1 MVGDLAQTVRGLG
14 FWGSLLLLVK
24 GFWPCLYN
32 SLNSCTILVLV
43 IAADLSFAIGSLEQ
57 GLEHGWHDGVG
68 ILLAVF
74 LLVFVPSVSSF
85 FRKKAEEKKLL
96 KIKNNLKVTVKRHEM
111 LQGVSVFDVKEGEII
126 HLKKG
131 DRVPADGLLIKGKN
145 LILDE
150 AINSHIDP
158 HQNPF
163 LFSGSVVEYGEGEM
177 IAVSIDHNTAFQ
189 KGLLDVIDHPSQE
202 TLFQS
207 RINKPYEFI
216 EKFSLVVSLMM
227 LLVVL
232 IRLLCV
238 KHKHVDY
245 YNDKPET
252 KGKLTVVFVANAFE
266 RMFLEF
272 GKFKV
277 SSVATVLVTVVIGI
291 QHGMPLAI
299 TVSLSFWRE
308 KMRRSHKVNC
318 RNLSS
323 CGTLGLVSA
332 ICIDITAEFSFH
344 EVEIREFLVGE
355 EKINPT
361 MKFHPDI
368 HQGFEVAA
376 RVLHLDPKTSVLL
389 RNKLLTFLENSG
401 LKINKESLDQRFDI
415 IDHKFLSSE
424 KGIGVLVNKSRGD
437 TEANLFHEH
446 FYGDGSTIL
455 NMCSNYYDI
464 RGRIHDIENRKDVFE
479 KVIREMEEKGLRPI
493 AFACKQTN
501 DHQVFEGGLKLLG
514 LMGLKFSHEKI
525 LHALK
530 DLENI
535 GVRIILTSEDELSV
549 AINMADGLGAQCDPN
564 NKEVEGARFREIMK
578 INGME
583 KNELM
588 KSITVMGKANSE
600 DKLLLVRELKAKGE
614 TVALLGGLTSGD
626 VPTLMEADI
635 GIVQVNRSTRVSRL
649 VSDLSCED
657 VASLNHTL
665 KYGRCNY
672 LNIQKFYQVQLTAL
686 ISGLLITLVCTM
698 VSGKS
703 PITTFHLIWVTLVM
717 CLLGSLMMVMEL
729 NDEEVRN
736 HVRGRNRNQS
746 LITRVILKKIVIHV
760 LCQALLFLVVEYLG
774 QKIMPHMEED
784 VRHTMIFNT
793 FIICQIA
800 NLLGAITMGLVTNEV
815 AVFQVVL
822 QILWVM
828 ITVVG
833 VLAVQ
838 VMVIEFD
845 GTIVNG
851 VKLSAVQW
859 TICSLFALAFGWG
872 SYIFFHF
879 VLH

>member
-1 MVGDLAQTVRGLG
+1 M
-14 FWGSLLLLVK
+14 
-24 GFWPCLYN
+24 
-32 SLNSCTILVLV
+32 
-43 IAADLSFAIGSLEQ
+43 
-57 GLEHGWHDGVG
+57 
-68 ILLAVF
+68 
-74 LLVFVPSVSSF
+74 
-85 FRKKAEEKKLL
+85 
-96 KIKNNLKVTVKRHEM
+96 
-111 LQGVSVFDVKEGEII
+111 
-126 HLKKG
+126 
-131 DRVPADGLLIKGKN
+131 
-145 LILDE
+145 
-150 AINSHIDP
+150 
-158 HQNPF
+158 
-163 LFSGSVVEYGEGEM
+163 
-177 IAVSIDHNTAFQ
+177 
-189 KGLLDVIDHPSQE
+189 
-202 TLFQS
+202 
-207 RINKPYEFI
+207 
-216 EKFSLVVSLMM
+216 
-227 LLVVL
+227 
-232 IRLLCV
+232 
-238 KHKHVDY
+238 
-245 YNDKPET
+245 
-252 KGKLTVVFVANAFE
+252 
-266 RMFLEF
+266 
-272 GKFKV
+272 
-277 SSVATVLVTVVIGI
+277 
-291 QHGMPLAI
+291 
-299 TVSLSFWRE
+299 
-308 KMRRSHKVNC
+308 
-318 RNLSS
+318 
-323 CGTLGLVSA
+323 
-332 ICIDITAEFSFH
+332 
-344 EVEIREFLVGE
+344 
-355 EKINPT
+355 
-361 MKFHPDI
+361 
-368 HQGFEVAA
+368 
-376 RVLHLDPKTSVLL
+376 
-389 RNKLLTFLENSG
+389 
-401 LKINKESLDQRFDI
+401 
-415 IDHKFLSSE
+415 
-424 KGIGVLVNKSRGD
+424 
-437 TEANLFHEH
+437 
-446 FYGDGSTIL
+446 
-455 NMCSNYYDI
+455 
-464 RGRIHDIENRKDVFE
+464 
-479 KVIREMEEKGLRPI
+479 
-493 AFACKQTN
+493 
-501 DHQVFEGGLKLLG
+501 
-514 LMGLKFSHEKI
+514 
-525 LHALK
+525 
-530 DLENI
+530 
-535 GVRIILTSEDELSV
+535 
-549 AINMADGLGAQCDPN
+549 
-564 NKEVEGARFREIMK
+564 
-578 INGME
+578 
-583 KNELM
+583 
-588 KSITVMGKANSE
+588 
-600 DKLLLVRELKAKGE
+600 KAKGE

-736 HVRGRNRNQS
+736 HVRGSNRNQS